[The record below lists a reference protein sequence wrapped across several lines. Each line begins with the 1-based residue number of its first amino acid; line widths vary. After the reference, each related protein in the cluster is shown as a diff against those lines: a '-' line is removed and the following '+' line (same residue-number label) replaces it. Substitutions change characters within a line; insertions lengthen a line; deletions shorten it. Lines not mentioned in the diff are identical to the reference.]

1 MPLFLHFVLLRSS
14 RVRFGSTACAAHLT
28 DSARTMLGS
37 HRCSMMCPLLHC
49 GRRELCRT
57 RDGAARGLRAR
68 NRLPAVLRCRAD
80 WIRDSSPRA
89 RMGSS
94 STDRYDA
101 AFVQARAD
109 VRGGWRR
116 TARAARS
123 GCAACGGAPS
133 ALCSHAAAP
142 HRWRR
147 AGSARERG
155 CSWCRTPPSGRQA
168 CRCGTG
174 ACAAPTTITA
184 PSAD

>member
-116 TARAARS
+116 TARAAR
-123 GCAACGGAPS
+123 CAACGGALRAVLPRS
-133 ALCSHAAAP
+133 AA
-142 HRWRR
+142 RGWRIR
-147 AGSARERG
+147 AGSERAGARQPHAAFWPG
-155 CSWCRTPPSGRQA
+155 
-168 CRCGTG
+168 CRCGIG
-174 ACAAPTTITA
+174 ACAAPTTITPPLA
-184 PSAD
+184 S